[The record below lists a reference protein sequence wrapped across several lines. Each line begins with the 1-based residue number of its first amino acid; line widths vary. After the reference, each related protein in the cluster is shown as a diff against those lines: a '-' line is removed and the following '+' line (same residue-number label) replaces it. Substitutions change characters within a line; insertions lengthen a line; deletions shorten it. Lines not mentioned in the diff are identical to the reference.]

1 MWIWFVWGFS
11 FKPFRRL
18 VRLASSMRYE
28 NEEKVKKRD
37 ENSIHVKNE
46 QQNRSKLLII
56 LLSIYIMDRL
66 HILLIWELSHKTHT
80 FWLWLCCSGLCLRF
94 IFHYTSLF
102 NHIFHRLLFAF
113 TCLFYSFYSL
123 SVSFSSI
130 FVSSLI

>member
-56 LLSIYIMDRL
+56 LLSINIMDRMNSFTYCWYENCHTK
-66 HILLIWELSHKTHT
+66 HIHFDCGCAAVAYVSALYSITHHCLTIYSIVFSSHLLVYSIRSTP
-80 FWLWLCCSGLCLRF
+80 
-94 IFHYTSLF
+94 SLF
-102 NHIFHRLLFAF
+102 HFRL
-113 TCLFYSFYSL
+113 YS
-123 SVSFSSI
+123 
-130 FVSSLI
+130 